1 MTSVPAQTPL
11 SVRGGCGPPLPE
23 RYCATVY
30 RLPPPACPTSEVWDV
45 RDDLGPA
52 IGEPPVWMVAYPVA
66 GPFKPGPLPP
76 SKTIWVVADE
86 QAGEVKLTG
95 RRLDGPGVALFPSYE
110 RDPDFGAG
118 TYQKRSARTE
128 LVLIPPH
135 GIGQDHRIE
144 VSIPSAGCWQWTVRV
159 GGEQVTIVQYLY
171 EMHDVPAPPATPVD
185 FTKGCGP
192 PQSSRYCELWYR
204 QPPPSCP
211 VSGVEIIRS
220 DGLRGI
226 GTEPFWLVVQ
236 PVYQFT
242 PEEPKKRIW
251 ILADGVTGQVKL
263 TGRQLDGTRAATFPR
278 YQRDDSFSEQVQGR
292 TELVLLP
299 PHGRAEDHRTTVF
312 YESAGCWEFTA
323 QIGTES
329 VTVVHYLY
337 EE

>member
-1 MTSVPAQTPL
+1 MWTS
-11 SVRGGCGPPLPE
+11 
-23 RYCATVY
+23 
-30 RLPPPACPTSEVWDV
+30 
-45 RDDLGPA
+45 
-52 IGEPPVWMVAYPVA
+52 PVVT
-66 GPFKPGPLPP
+66 L
-76 SKTIWVVADE
+76 
-86 QAGEVKLTG
+86 L
-95 RRLDGPGVALFPSYE
+95 RAL
-110 RDPDFGAG
+110 
-118 TYQKRSARTE
+118 
-128 LVLIPPH
+128 V
-135 GIGQDHRIE
+135 
-144 VSIPSAGCWQWTVRV
+144 
-159 GGEQVTIVQYLY
+159 
-171 EMHDVPAPPATPVD
+171 PPATPVL
-185 FTKGCGP
+185 
-192 PQSSRYCELWYR
+192 SSQWCRDHPL
-204 QPPPSCP
+204 
-211 VSGVEIIRS
+211 
-220 DGLRGI
+220 
-226 GTEPFWLVVQ
+226 VQ